1 MEEFLAQYGILIVI
15 ALGGLWILTKG
26 RRHLETVKSDA
37 KDALLKA
44 ALKEIGIDKLPDT
57 EKIEKMA
64 KLVSAVERASPAGV
78 AGKAIDVLAEE
89 LASIKDRGLP
99 APVDET
105 NDIDGLGAALNKAI
119 KAETR
124 REKAKRGF
132 KKVGAIGLKIL
143 KGLVS

>member
-37 KDALLKA
+37 RDALLKA
-44 ALKEIGIDKLPDT
+44 ALKEMGVDKLPDT

-64 KLVSAVERASPAGV
+64 RLVSAVKSATPAGV

-89 LASIKDRGLP
+89 LAGIKDRGLP
-99 APVDET
+99 DPVDET
-105 NDIDGLGAALNKAI
+105 NDIDGLGKALNKAI
-119 KAETR
+119 KAEKI
-124 REKAKRGF
+124 EKKAKRGF

-143 KGLVS
+143 KGIIS

>member
-1 MEEFLAQYGILIVI
+1 MKEFLAQYGILIVI

-44 ALKEIGIDKLPDT
+44 ALKEMGIDKLPNT

-64 KLVSAVERASPAGV
+64 KLVSAVKSATPAGV

-89 LASIKDRGLP
+89 LAGIKDRGLP
-99 APVDET
+99 DPVDET
-105 NDIDGLGAALNKAI
+105 NDIDGLGKALNKAI
-119 KAETR
+119 KAETK

>member
-1 MEEFLAQYGILIVI
+1 MKEFLAQYGILIVI

-37 KDALLKA
+37 RDALLKA
-44 ALKEIGIDKLPDT
+44 ALKEMGIDKLPNT

-64 KLVSAVERASPAGV
+64 KLVSAVKGATPAGV

-89 LASIKDRGLP
+89 LAGIKDRGLP
-99 APVDET
+99 DPVDET
-105 NDIDGLGAALNKAI
+105 NDIDGLGKALNKAI
-119 KAETR
+119 KAE
-124 REKAKRGF
+124 EKAKRGF